1 MIIEGLML
9 YGSSEGKALAK
20 VIAHRWIETN
30 FVVYSETSHML
41 EKYDA
46 TVCGGTGRGGEYQL
60 QVNGNAVIMI
70 DSIIRT
76 PKGILDIKNSI
87 VYACC

>member
-9 YGSSEGKALAK
+9 YGSNEGKALAK
-20 VIAHRWIETN
+20 VIAQRWIETN

-46 TVCGGTGRGGEYQL
+46 TVCGGTGGGGEYQL
-60 QVNGNAVIMI
+60 QVNAFPFIMI
-70 DSIIRT
+70 DSAFKM
-76 PKGILDIKNSI
+76 P
-87 VYACC
+87 V